1 MLPAVA
7 EEFHVLENRA
17 MIWITISVVRTNT
30 HCQYGLSTSASISHV
45 CPRVRRK
52 PVSTA
57 LILRVVFY
65 PRPGRVIRAAWF
77 LQSLVAGKEVE
88 VESKVAVSIYHV
100 TVH

>member
-1 MLPAVA
+1 MSTSVGLLFAYVSW
-7 EEFHVLENRA
+7 FHSHDPC
-17 MIWITISVVRTNT
+17 I
-30 HCQYGLSTSASISHV
+30 SASISHV
-45 CPRVRRK
+45 RPRVRRK
-52 PVSTA
+52 LVSTA